1 MQRYSFSTKC
11 VTSVDIYQNKRLQN
25 HNFISYFYKNVEL
38 TIMNEELKQIGL
50 RLKGLRD
57 ALELSQEEFAI
68 SCDIALDDYI
78 AYEAGTKDFSIN
90 TLKQIA
96 NKYNIDLNTLLF
108 DDESRMTS
116 YSLTRKEK
124 GLAIERVKGYQY
136 QALASGFTNRKA
148 DIFVVTVPPKEE
160 NEPLSLSSHTGQE
173 FNLVIKGRLLIQING
188 KDLILERGDSLY
200 FDPKL
205 KHGMKALDGK
215 PAKFLAVIV

>member
-1 MQRYSFSTKC
+1 
-11 VTSVDIYQNKRLQN
+11 
-25 HNFISYFYKNVEL
+25 
-38 TIMNEELKQIGL
+38 MNEELKQIGL

-57 ALELSQEEFAI
+57 ALELSVEDFAA
-68 SCDIALDDYI
+68 SCDIPLGDYI

-90 TLKQIA
+90 TLKHIA
-96 NKYNIDLNTLLF
+96 NTYNLDLNTLLF
-108 DDESRMTS
+108 DEESRMNS
-116 YSLTRKEK
+116 YSLTRREK

-136 QALASGFTNRKA
+136 QALASGFANRKA
-148 DIFVVTVPPKEE
+148 DVFVVTVPPKEE
-160 NEPLSLSSHTGQE
+160 NTPLSLSSHNGQE